1 MIIRDVLIRVLIQ
14 GNRGM
19 FMGVFLKNDST
30 PLYLQ
35 VKNKVKKD
43 IRTGIL
49 KPGDKLPSETQMQ
62 KEYSMSRVTIR
73 NAMAELETEGY
84 IIKVQGKGS
93 FVAQSDMLRLPIGVT
108 SFSEDARIQ
117 GVEISS
123 KVLKA
128 CVEDR
133 PSEIDR
139 EFFKIPGEGEIMVV
153 KRLRSV
159 NGVPMVIEEN
169 HLSVDYRGLVSEDL
183 SKSLYE
189 ILQTKYKV
197 VPSNKG
203 RRSVRITFATP
214 EIADYLELSPG
225 TPVIESEMCVFD
237 MNGEPVHTVKDI
249 VRGDNDRFFK
259 WYV

>member
-1 MIIRDVLIRVLIQ
+1 M
-14 GNRGM
+14 NT
-19 FMGVFLKNDST
+19 FSKNDST

-35 VKNKVKKD
+35 VKNKVKKE

-49 KPGDKLPSETQMQ
+49 KPGDKLPSEMQMQ
-62 KEYSMSRVTIR
+62 KEYNMSRVTIR

-84 IIKVQGKGS
+84 IVKVQGKGS
-93 FVAQSDMLRLPIGVT
+93 FVAQSNMLRLPIGVT
-108 SFSEDARIQ
+108 SFSEDAKIQ
-117 GVEISS
+117 GVEIVS

-128 CVEDR
+128 GIDTHL
-133 PSEIDR
+133 SQIDR
-139 EFFKIPGEGEIMVV
+139 EFFKLPEGGEIMVV

-159 NGVPMVIEEN
+159 NGTPIVIEEN
-169 HLSVDYRGLVSEDL
+169 HLSAAYRELETENLTG
-183 SKSLYE
+183 SLYE
-189 ILQTKYKV
+189 LLQTKYKV
-197 VPSNKG
+197 IPANKG

-214 EIADYLELSPG
+214 EIAEYLELSPG

-237 MNGEPVHTVKDI
+237 MSGEPVHTVKDI